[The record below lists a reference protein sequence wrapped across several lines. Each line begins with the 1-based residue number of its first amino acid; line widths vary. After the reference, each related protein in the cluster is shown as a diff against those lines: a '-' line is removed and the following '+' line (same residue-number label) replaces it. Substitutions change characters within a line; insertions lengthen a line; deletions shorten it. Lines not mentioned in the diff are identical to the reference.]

1 MERCV
6 LVVDDNPEMLTMTHN
21 AWAQQGY
28 AQRCVK
34 TGEEAVGNLISA
46 QKFKRDF
53 RLIALVADYLDDVTG
68 KLKYARYG
76 KEKSPTKTAVY
87 NRETIHRRSE
97 RHGGNRYVRRNTK
110 TEKAGVLTA
119 GGIAGA
125 GLGSKNGATVL
136 GDDG

>member
-53 RLIALVADYLDDVTG
+53 RLIALVADYLDERLIPMV
-68 KLKYARYG
+68 KLVRHI
-76 KEKSPTKTAVY
+76 SDLPLLVLS
-87 NRETIHRRSE
+87 SE
-97 RHGGNRYVRRNTK
+97 YHAGIRPAGTCGICRRHG
-110 TEKAGVLTA
+110 AA
-119 GGIAGA
+119 
-125 GLGSKNGATVL
+125 ATTFRFVTTTTCWRIC
-136 GDDG
+136 